1 MCYKKDMKAFAMH
14 QFLIL
19 ACILFPIETLN
30 AMPKD
35 YEAIYSVKLMQADGT
50 LRAKLESK
58 DGRYIF
64 SLKTQPTG
72 FWKLI
77 ANGAIDE
84 SSEFE
89 VIDEKIRP
97 INYRL
102 MDTIR
107 RKTRKSEVDFD
118 WNKKVIQGFYKDR
131 SINFKLEEPILTRIV
146 LQIEIMHGKQKN
158 NLQDSY
164 LIIDKDEIKQI
175 DITSSNTGKKISVP
189 FGSYDVIKVSHQSKN
204 SNRINTFW
212 LAPGLDFIP
221 VKLEQTEENKVNFE
235 ANLVQLIQ

>member
-1 MCYKKDMKAFAMH
+1 
-14 QFLIL
+14 
-19 ACILFPIETLN
+19 
-30 AMPKD
+30 
-35 YEAIYSVKLMQADGT
+35 
-50 LRAKLESK
+50 
-58 DGRYIF
+58 
-64 SLKTQPTG
+64 
-72 FWKLI
+72 
-77 ANGAIDE
+77 
-84 SSEFE
+84 
-89 VIDEKIRP
+89 
-97 INYRL
+97 

-107 RKTRKSEVDFD
+107 RNTRKSEVDFD
-118 WNKKVIQGFYKDR
+118 WSKKVIEGFYKDR
-131 SINFKLEEPILTRIV
+131 SINFKLEEPILTRIL

-212 LAPGLDFIP
+212 LAPDLDFIP
-221 VKLEQTEENKVNFE
+221 VKLEQIQDNKVNFE

>member
-1 MCYKKDMKAFAMH
+1 MKTIIKYRIF
-14 QFLIL
+14 IL
-19 ACILFPIETLN
+19 ASIIFYIGDLN
-30 AMPKD
+30 AVPAD
-35 YEAIYSVKLMQADGT
+35 YEAVYSVKLMQADGT
-50 LRAKLESK
+50 LRAKLKNNNGTYSYTLTTE
-58 DGRYIF
+58 
-64 SLKTQPTG
+64 PTG

-77 ANGAIDE
+77 ANGSINE
-84 SSEFE
+84 SSQFE
-89 VIDEKIRP
+89 IIDGEIKS

-102 MDTIR
+102 NDTIR
-107 RKTRKSEVDFD
+107 RNPRESVVDFD
-118 WNKKVIQGFYKDR
+118 WSKKTIQGFYKDR
-131 SINFKLEEPILTRIV
+131 VIDFNLEKRTLTRIL

-189 FGSYDVIKVSHQSKN
+189 FGSYDVVKVSHQSKN
-204 SNRINTFW
+204 SNRINNFW

-221 VKLEQTEENKVNFE
+221 VKLEQTEDNKVNFE

>member
-1 MCYKKDMKAFAMH
+1 MRALTAYR
-14 QFLIL
+14 
-19 ACILFPIETLN
+19 LFIVTSIFFFFEDVHAVPD
-30 AMPKD
+30 D
-35 YEAIYSVKLMQADGT
+35 YEAVYSVKLMQADGT
-50 LRAKLESK
+50 LRAKLENK
-58 DGRYIF
+58 EGIYTY
-64 SLKTQPTG
+64 SLKTEPTG

-77 ANGAIDE
+77 ANGSINE
-84 SSEFE
+84 SSAFK

-97 INYRL
+97 INHRL
-102 MDTIR
+102 MDTSR

-131 SINFKLEEPILTRIV
+131 SINFKLEEPILTRIL

-221 VKLEQTEENKVNFE
+221 VKLEQTEDNKVNFE